1 MNAPDKAVEIKAAIA
16 GAVALFAG
24 VIGWSGIA
32 ALILLVCMALDYLT
46 GSLAA
51 KAHGEW
57 SSRVARE
64 GLWHKLGEIVA
75 LLVAALCDI
84 ALMVI
89 FASSAAPIFG
99 SYARRG
105 WITLLVSLWYI
116 LTELGSI
123 LENAARLGAPIPK
136 ALIEG
141 VGRLKKK
148 VDQQDLIPQDETP
161 PEPPTVLQ
169 SPEVPAVDPAP
180 KSDPAHAPDA
190 AAEDLP
196 ADLPPSVPVPDSDT
210 NAGADA

>member
-1 MNAPDKAVEIKAAIA
+1 MNAPSKAAEIKAAIA
-16 GAVALFAG
+16 GAVAIFTG
-24 VIGWSGIA
+24 VIGWTGVGVV
-32 ALILLVCMALDYLT
+32 ILLVCMALDYLT

-84 ALMVI
+84 ALQVI
-89 FASSAAPIFG
+89 FATAAAPILG
-99 SYARRG
+99 GYARRG
-105 WITLLVSLWYI
+105 WITLIVSLWYI

-141 VGRLKKK
+141 VGRLKQK
-148 VDQQDLIPQDETP
+148 VDQQEIVPEDEQQPEALPPAQP
-161 PEPPTVLQ
+161 PEPA
-169 SPEVPAVDPAP
+169 PE
-180 KSDPAHAPDA
+180 
-190 AAEDLP
+190 
-196 ADLPPSVPVPDSDT
+196 SDT
-210 NAGADA
+210 DADADA